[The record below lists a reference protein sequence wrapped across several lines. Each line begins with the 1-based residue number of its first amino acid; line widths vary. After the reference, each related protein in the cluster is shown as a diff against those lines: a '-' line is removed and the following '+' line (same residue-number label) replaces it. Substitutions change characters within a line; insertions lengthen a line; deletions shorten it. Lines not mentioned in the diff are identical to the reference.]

1 MTKELPARA
10 DSQLTIADLK
20 AMPFGHLIEGASNVL
35 ASQPKLETPA
45 RDSSSRGFQFAVMPY
60 FVRPA
65 SRSSACFCA
74 VSSASLAV
82 FLPAMASLI

>member
-35 ASQPKLETPA
+35 E
-45 RDSSSRGFQFAVMPY
+45 
-60 FVRPA
+60 
-65 SRSSACFCA
+65 SATEFSIA
-74 VSSASLAV
+74 GSEN
-82 FLPAMASLI
+82 